1 MGVASSHRLKQY
13 DLTVGAEA
21 HRRAPDAGAGRDIQ
35 ECLPTCM
42 QALNSPLIYAL
53 VSNLADQRIRS
64 VRGGQQTASAR
75 EKVTR
80 EQ

>member
-1 MGVASSHRLKQY
+1 MSTTHGITKSTVLHLRQRLQKQPPE
-13 DLTVGAEA
+13 LIPLQPRVS
-21 HRRAPDAGAGRDIQ
+21 
-35 ECLPTCM
+35 
-42 QALNSPLIYAL
+42 SPLIYAL

>member
-1 MGVASSHRLKQY
+1 
-13 DLTVGAEA
+13 
-21 HRRAPDAGAGRDIQ
+21 
-35 ECLPTCM
+35 
-42 QALNSPLIYAL
+42 LIYAL